1 MLTRWDPFR
10 DLVSMRRAMDRLME
24 NSLGEDQDVTSEWG
38 LPLDVVEEEN
48 DYIVKA
54 SLPGIKP
61 DDLDITYSKGML
73 TIRGEIKDESET
85 TKGQYHLRERR
96 YGSFARTISLP
107 NSVKAEDI
115 QADYH
120 DGILELKLPKSEEVK
135 PKRIPVQTGGQNRM
149 IDTKVKK

>member
-10 DLVSMRRAMDRLME
+10 EMVSMRRAMDRLME
-24 NSLGEDQDVTSEWG
+24 NSLADERDMTSEWG
-38 LPLDVVEEEN
+38 LALDVLEDEN
-48 DYIVKA
+48 EFVVKA

-61 DDLDITYSKGML
+61 DDLDITYNKGTL

-96 YGSFARTISLP
+96 YGTFTRSITLP
-107 NSVKAEDI
+107 ASVKSEDI

-120 DGILELKLPKSEEVK
+120 DGVLELKMPKSEEVK
-135 PKRIPVQTGGQNRM
+135 PKRIPIQANSASRVIESNN
-149 IDTKVKK
+149 KK

>member
-24 NSLGEDQDVTSEWG
+24 NSLGDEHDVTSEWG
-38 LPLDVVEEEN
+38 LPLDVVEDEN
-48 DYIVKA
+48 EYIVIA

-61 DDLDITYSKGML
+61 EDLDITFNKGSL
-73 TIRGEIKDESET
+73 TIKGEIKDESET

-96 YGSFARTISLP
+96 FGTFARTITLP
-107 NSVKAEDI
+107 TTVKPEDI

-120 DGILELKLPKSEEVK
+120 DGILELKMPKSEEVK
-135 PKRIPVQTGGQNRM
+135 PKRIPIQSGGGSRVIESKSQ
-149 IDTKVKK
+149 K